1 MHWVPQLLTAVGE
14 GNLKPGIIS
23 KTDGG
28 AIGQDALVVSIIRPP
43 AQLEHEV
50 ASSQI
55 CDERFQL
62 PGMSAA
68 AVEISSEPWAH
79 SGFAVIAR
87 LRNHDMKD
95 AGVYS
100 GVEIAVSDGLQFLK
114 APVVLGEYHVR
125 HPFSERRLSGTSHLP
140 PIKTLLSSYFCG
152 VFRDEALVSAKTFLS
167 ELYYVFVCSI
177 GIYFNSM

>member
-62 PGMSAA
+62 PGMAA
-68 AVEISSEPWAH
+68 TAVEISSEPWAH

-100 GVEIAVSDGLQFLK
+100 GVEIAVSDVLQFLK
-114 APVVLGEYHVR
+114 APVILGEFWPTV
-125 HPFSERRLSGTSHLP
+125 G
-140 PIKTLLSSYFCG
+140 
-152 VFRDEALVSAKTFLS
+152 EALRPYSVLAAATGSPDGCVHLLLAELAVTHLLMGFLCQSAHIL
-167 ELYYVFVCSI
+167 
-177 GIYFNSM
+177 

>member
-1 MHWVPQLLTAVGE
+1 MAVGE
-14 GNLKPGIIS
+14 CNLKPGIIS

-43 AQLEHEV
+43 AQLEHKV
-50 ASSQI
+50 ASAQI

-87 LRNHDMKD
+87 LRNHYMKD
-95 AGVYS
+95 GSIDAGMEV
-100 GVEIAVSDGLQFLK
+100 AVGYGL
-114 APVVLGEYHVR
+114 
-125 HPFSERRLSGTSHLP
+125 
-140 PIKTLLSSYFCG
+140 
-152 VFRDEALVSAKTFLS
+152 
-167 ELYYVFVCSI
+167 
-177 GIYFNSM
+177 